1 MEISETLSRN
11 IQELWEKHC
20 KLISYYP
27 FSRNKWIV
35 VKECL
40 KKKKLETRITTRE
53 MIKYKTRR
61 QCKPNNARNEHDTNG
76 LL

>member
-35 VKECL
+35 VKKCF
-40 KKKKLETRITTRE
+40 KKIFGN
-53 MIKYKTRR
+53 
-61 QCKPNNARNEHDTNG
+61 PNNNEGNDQVENKKTTTNKKTMQTQQCEK
-76 LL
+76 

>member
-1 MEISETLSRN
+1 MEISKTLSRS

-35 VKECL
+35 VKKCL
-40 KKKKLETRITTRE
+40 KKKNW
-53 MIKYKTRR
+53 
-61 QCKPNNARNEHDTNG
+61 KPK
-76 LL
+76 